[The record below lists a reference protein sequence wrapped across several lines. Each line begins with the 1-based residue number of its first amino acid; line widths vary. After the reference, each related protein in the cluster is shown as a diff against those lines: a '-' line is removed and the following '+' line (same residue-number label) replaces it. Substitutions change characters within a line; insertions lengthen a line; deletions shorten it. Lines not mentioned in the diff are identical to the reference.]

1 MYATSFQA
9 MRSLEQADQGLD
21 AVAYLAQEGAFDSV
35 LGGRQLPGRDAMAC
49 TPPWTKVVRRMGE
62 A

>member
-9 MRSLEQADQGLD
+9 MRSLEHADQGLD

-35 LGGRQLPGRDAMAC
+35 LSGRQRPGRGRDDPYAA
-49 TPPWTKVVRRMGE
+49 VD
-62 A
+62 